1 MYVGLRNVEIKF
13 KLLKIKLSKND
24 NKTSIKPD
32 DLSTD
37 DRDEIAI

>member
-24 NKTSIKPD
+24 NKTSIKSD

-37 DRDEIAI
+37 DRDEIET